1 MSSLLTRVK
10 LQQIKK
16 AIEETEISKKYAER
30 LNKIKD
36 KTVIEIK

>member
-16 AIEETEISKKYAER
+16 AIEEGKPVEEDKEEKKKE
-30 LNKIKD
+30 
-36 KTVIEIK
+36 